1 MQPALTGKT
10 LQRHRVFG
18 SEVCIANRETVIT
31 GKTLQRHRIF
41 VTKECI
47 ADRVGSKECVA
58 WK

>member
-1 MQPALTGKT
+1 MQPAL
-10 LQRHRVFG
+10 
-18 SEVCIANRETVIT
+18 T